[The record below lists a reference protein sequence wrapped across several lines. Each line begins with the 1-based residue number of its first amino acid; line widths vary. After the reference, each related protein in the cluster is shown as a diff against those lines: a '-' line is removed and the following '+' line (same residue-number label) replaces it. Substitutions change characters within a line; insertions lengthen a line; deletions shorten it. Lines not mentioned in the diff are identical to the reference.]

1 MADIANLRRRRAAIK
16 ARMTRLKSKA
26 EQVPEDNVSREEIET
41 YLSRL
46 EEIQCEFENVQD
58 KINDTA
64 EGEPTDAEAFEETVF
79 EERYLELKIKMKR
92 RLNALPAQQGESR
105 STTSDEMLSSML
117 LQQGEIIRQMSQRG
131 DGVTT
136 NNGDAIERLF
146 EQQTQL
152 IRSIAS
158 GSGATNQESR
168 VKLPVVRLP
177 TFDGRVED
185 WKRFSETFQS
195 MIHANESI
203 PNIQKFQYLVTSLSG
218 TAAKIIEAIELT
230 DANYVIAW
238 ELLKRRFD
246 DPRAIK
252 KKHIQCLFTM
262 PRVEKESAAAI
273 RSLLD
278 YTSKHLRVLKS
289 LNLPTDSWN
298 ELVIHMME
306 AKLDATTLR
315 AWEQSP
321 TATDATLITFNEFL
335 ERRRQTLERMKHETR
350 RGCARPNPT
359 NKKRRL
365 EFARNTRRWLASPKL
380 GNVICA
386 METIYYI
393 DVKNFWLCQ

>member
-1 MADIANLRRRRAAIK
+1 MADIAKLRRRRATIK
-16 ARMTRLKSKA
+16 AKMTRLKSKA
-26 EQVPEDNVSREEIET
+26 EQGLEDNVSREEMET

-46 EEIQCEFENVQD
+46 EEIQREFENVQD
-58 KINDTA
+58 EINDTA

-79 EERYLELKIKMKR
+79 EERYFELKTKMKR
-92 RLNALPAQQGESR
+92 WLNALPAQQGESR
-105 STTSDEMLSSML
+105 SSDEMLSNML

-131 DGVTT
+131 DGATA

-158 GSGATNQESR
+158 GSGATNQETR

-238 ELLKRRFD
+238 ELLKKRFD

-262 PRVEKESAAAI
+262 PKVERESAAAI

-321 TATDATLITFNEFL
+321 TATDATLTNFNDFL
-335 ERRRQTLERMKHETR
+335 ERRCQTLERIE
-350 RGCARPNPT
+350 
-359 NKKRRL
+359 
-365 EFARNTRRWLASPKL
+365 ARNKEGVRKAEPDKQKTKIGVREKH
-380 GNVICA
+380 GVG
-386 METIYYI
+386 
-393 DVKNFWLCQ
+393 